1 MHLRLPSPVELLQP
15 VVLEVNLRLPSL
27 RHGACLLLFFRLGHV
42 SIRLGRGGLS
52 LEELV
57 HLAICLGD
65 HLGGLGPAPLVAR
78 GGVLLGGGVDEGGQV
93 PGGQV
98 GQLYRQ
104 VGVLEDGIGQDLL
117 LPQADVGVALQ
128 YLGVLGDVA
137 ALLDLAS
144 GLDVLHVE
152 QSAVLVA
159 LVPEAE
165 VDAGAVLCGCPH
177 EVGLILGMYR
187 GSLRLGLCGISTY
200 LGGWAWGR
208 LLVLISSTPSPL
220 GTC

>member
-1 MHLRLPSPVELLQP
+1 MHLRLPSPVELLHP
-15 VVLEVNLRLPSL
+15 VVLEVNLRLLFL
-27 RHGACLLLFFRLGHV
+27 RQGAGLLLLLRLVHV
-42 SIRLGRGGLS
+42 SIRIGRGGLS

-57 HLAICLGD
+57 HLVVGLRD

-128 YLGVLGDVA
+128 HLGVLGDVA
-137 ALLDLAS
+137 AVLDLAAV
-144 GLDVLHVE
+144 LDVLHVE
-152 QSAVLVA
+152 
-159 LVPEAE
+159 
-165 VDAGAVLCGCPH
+165 
-177 EVGLILGMYR
+177 
-187 GSLRLGLCGISTY
+187 
-200 LGGWAWGR
+200 
-208 LLVLISSTPSPL
+208 
-220 GTC
+220 